1 MRLAI
6 RVLAATITVSAVNI
20 AQIGQPYP
28 GGGGQYPQGG
38 QYPGGGGYPPG
49 GQYPGGGY
57 PGGGQGTG
65 LPFPKIK
72 FPRRKPKEEQADT
85 QKVKLA
91 GVEGRLR
98 KLGEKDLYLETG
110 KNDVLRFRLVTKT
123 QFHKKSGEVMRDSL
137 LNPGDRI
144 SVQVEPGDE
153 ETALLVTFL
162 EAGGQSERA
171 AADQPIKEASVR
183 APRAEDLGKA
193 KTVALGGG
201 GGGAA
206 TESSESGGETSSSPA
221 SSTAEAAV
229 TPAETSSAGSKPLD
243 ASDKIIL
250 DSAREAALKYSATL
264 PDFVAQQNT
273 NRFFSTRSGGDWQ
286 PLDVVTAEVVYLR
299 GREEY
304 RNVQIDGRPS
314 TRPIEKTGAWSTGE
328 FGTVLEGLMAGDAQ
342 AQFRRRPGVARA
354 AANRQAWVFDVSVP
368 AAHSSWVLVS
378 PDGREH
384 QAAYSGAVWID
395 QETRRVLRIERRALS
410 LPADFALSKVASTLD
425 YAYVRI
431 DQTNYLLPFGG
442 ETMSCANG
450 GSCSRNVIEFRGIRK
465 FGAESTVKF

>member
-1 MRLAI
+1 MRMAI
-6 RVLAATITVSAVNI
+6 RVLVATITVSAVSMG
-20 AQIGQPYP
+20 QIGQPYP

-38 QYPGGGGYPPG
+38 QYPGGGGQYPQG
-49 GQYPGGGY
+49 GQYPGGGGY
-57 PGGGQGTG
+57 PGGQGTG
-65 LPFPKIK
+65 LPIPKIK
-72 FPRRKPKEEQADT
+72 FPRRKPKEEQAGA

-98 KLGEKDLYLETG
+98 RIGEKDLYLETG
-110 KNDVLRFRLVTKT
+110 KNDVLRFRLVAKT
-123 QFHKKSGEVMRDSL
+123 QFRKKSGEAMRDSL
-137 LNPGDRI
+137 LNPGDRV

-153 ETALLVTFL
+153 ETALLVSFL
-162 EAGGQSERA
+162 EAGGQGERA
-171 AADQPIKEASVR
+171 SADQPVKEASVR

-193 KTVALGGG
+193 KTVTLGG

-206 TESSESGGETSSSPA
+206 ESSEPGGDPA
-221 SSTAEAAV
+221 APASTAETSPAAPV
-229 TPAETSSAGSKPLD
+229 ETKPLD
-243 ASDKIIL
+243 ASDKIVL

-273 NRFFSTRSGGDWQ
+273 NRFFSTQSGGGAWQ
-286 PLDVVTAEVVYLR
+286 PLDVVTAEVVYMR

-314 TRPIEKTGAWSTGE
+314 TRPVEKTGAWSTGE
-328 FGTVLEGLMAGDAQ
+328 FGTVLEGLMAEEAQ
-342 AQFRRRPGVARA
+342 AQFRRRPGLARA

-384 QAAYSGAVWID
+384 QTAYSGAVWID
-395 QETRRVLRIERRALS
+395 QETRRVLRIERRALN

-425 YAYVRI
+425 YAYARI

-465 FGAESTVKF
+465 FGAESNVKF

>member
-6 RVLAATITVSAVNI
+6 RVLAATVTVGALSFG
-20 AQIGQPYP
+20 QIGQPYP

-38 QYPGGGGYPPG
+38 QYPGGGYPPG

-57 PGGGQGTG
+57 PGGQGTG
-65 LPFPKIK
+65 LPIPKIK
-72 FPRRKPKEEQADT
+72 FPRRKPKEEQADA

-91 GVEGRLR
+91 SVEGRLR

-123 QFHKKSGEVMRDSL
+123 QFRKKSGEAMRDSL

-144 SVQVEPGDE
+144 TVQVEPGDE

-201 GGGAA
+201 GGAA
-206 TESSESGGETSSSPA
+206 ESSEPGGETAAPA
-221 SSTAEAAV
+221 SAAEAAV
-229 TPAETSSAGSKPLD
+229 TPVETGGAGGKPLD

-273 NRFFSTRSGGDWQ
+273 NRFFSTQSGGGAWQ

-304 RNVQIDGRPS
+304 RNVQIDGRPT

-328 FGTVLEGLMAGDAQ
+328 FGTVLEGLMAEEAQ
-342 AQFRRRPGVARA
+342 AQFRRRPGMARA
-354 AANRQAWVFDVSVP
+354 AANRQVWVFDVNVP

-384 QAAYSGAVWID
+384 QTAYSGAVWID
-395 QETRRVLRIERRALS
+395 RETRRVLRIERRALS

-425 YAYVRI
+425 YAYARI
-431 DQTNYLLPFGG
+431 DQTNYLLPLGG

-465 FGAESTVKF
+465 FGAESNVKF